1 MDACGAQREVAVAR
15 ELTKIYEEFQRGT
28 LVEVLAYYQENEPR
42 GEVTFVVA
50 PSGDE
55 ESEEVHAQLMDRGR
69 EVARD
74 LLSEGVK
81 PSEAAKDL
89 AARLDLS
96 RNDAY
101 RIVQSLRED
110 TEDV

>member
-1 MDACGAQREVAVAR
+1 
-15 ELTKIYEEFQRGT
+15 
-28 LVEVLAYYQENEPR
+28 
-42 GEVTFVVA
+42 
-50 PSGDE
+50 
-55 ESEEVHAQLMDRGR
+55 MDRGR